1 MFIEIACLWGFSEM
15 TFMLIALV
23 VQHLSSSLSG
33 GEVEGKLLLVLS
45 GRLNS
50 YLHRRMRACE
60 SLWHLSSAAHIL
72 CHVAWQTVWF
82 LPELCSDELFV

>member
-1 MFIEIACLWGFSEM
+1 MFIEIACLLGFSEM

-72 CHVAWQTVWF
+72 CHVAWQTAWF